1 MKDKKHLNA
10 LYSFPGFRARARL
23 NGIFQDPMA
32 RVIELKRRQKKQPAR
47 YAEKAIGV
55 STTG

>member
-1 MKDKKHLNA
+1 MKDKKHLND
-10 LYSFPGFRARARL
+10 LYSFPGFRARTRL
-23 NGIFQDPMA
+23 NGIFQDQTA

-55 STTG
+55 STTD